1 MGLAILTNSDIVEQ
15 RIIERMDTSLYSRE
29 REILKNLFLTPC
41 EPGSTPRSRR
51 RVMDGLILV
60 VHERNCIENR
70 KGKLSHEEIEKLNL
84 CDGEIRGMLYALGY
98 DVRL

>member
-1 MGLAILTNSDIVEQ
+1 MDSTLHRREGAILS
-15 RIIERMDTSLYSRE
+15 
-29 REILKNLFLTPC
+29 KLFLTPC
-41 EPGSTPRSRR
+41 EPGETPRSRR
-51 RVMDGLILV
+51 KVMDGLILV

-70 KGKLSHEEIEKLNL
+70 TGKLSREEIEKLNL